1 MCLMIVTVRLL
12 AWATLTLLSAMA
24 MLASLTTPQWIVGP
38 PTRIGLKLSRKNQ
51 SFINQDP
58 MHSAA
63 DYYQPTLGIYNRCTH
78 IQGIVRLHCASFIN
92 REYHVGYSD
101 SFPTAWQATLVFFSA
116 GLCLLVLT
124 LITSIVGWCA
134 RSIRRKS
141 IFSIGGSVQA
151 LSGRLRS

>member
-1 MCLMIVTVRLL
+1 MIVTVRLL

-63 DYYQPTLGIYNRCTH
+63 AYTWDIQPMYAYPGYRPTALCVFHQSRVPRR
-78 IQGIVRLHCASFIN
+78 IQRFF
-92 REYHVGYSD
+92 SD
-101 SFPTAWQATLVFFSA
+101 SVA
-116 GLCLLVLT
+116 GHSRFLL
-124 LITSIVGWCA
+124 G
-134 RSIRRKS
+134 RSLSTGFDSYHLHRRMVRPKHS
-141 IFSIGGSVQA
+141 P
-151 LSGRLRS
+151 

>member
-1 MCLMIVTVRLL
+1 MIVTVRLL

-63 DYYQPTLGIYNRCTH
+63 GTLPYLIAISYVVIDVQVELDN
-78 IQGIVRLHCASFIN
+78 
-92 REYHVGYSD
+92 E
-101 SFPTAWQATLVFFSA
+101 
-116 GLCLLVLT
+116 LT
-124 LITSIVGWCA
+124 
-134 RSIRRKS
+134 
-141 IFSIGGSVQA
+141 GS
-151 LSGRLRS
+151 